1 MHCVLLSSTLDLRAY
16 YGDVLAP
23 LSSRLTFVTPEEAS
37 APEAVELALAWRP
50 APGAFAPYPNL
61 KAVCSIAAGVDSI
74 LACRDLPAHVAVARV
89 IDPQQGAL
97 MSAFVLWHVLWHL
110 RRFDKYL
117 AQQRQGVWERGVQR
131 VPADLPVAILGFGQ
145 IGRRVAADLAALGFP
160 VLAWT
165 RSSRETMAG
174 VRVFNG
180 AAGLDA
186 MLPQAELVIN
196 LLPLTEETRG
206 LLARP
211 FFARM
216 KRGGYLVQLGRG
228 EHLVESDL
236 LAALA
241 DGTLS
246 GASLDVFATE
256 PLPPEHPFWTHPQIV
271 MTPHDASYARPA
283 ETVRTLAE
291 TAADIAAGKRP
302 RDAIDRA
309 RGY

>member
-1 MHCVLLSSTLDLRAY
+1 MRCALISETLDLKDY
-16 YGDVLAP
+16 YGDTFARVAP
-23 LSSRLTFVTPEEAS
+23 QIELVRHPDAV
-37 APEAVELALAWRP
+37 APETIQIALAWRP
-50 APGAFAPYPNL
+50 PRGAFKLYPNL
-61 KAVCSIAAGVDSI
+61 KAVCSIAAGVDNI
-74 LACRDLPAHVAVARV
+74 LACRDLAPHVAVARV
-89 IDPQQGAL
+89 VDPQQGAL

-117 AQQRQGVWERGVQR
+117 AQQRQRVWERGVQR
-131 VPADLPVAILGFGQ
+131 ASADLPVAILGFGQ
-145 IGRRVAADLAALGFP
+145 IGRRVAADLTALGFP

-165 RSSRETMAG
+165 RSSRDAMAG

-180 AAGLDA
+180 QAGLEA
-186 MLPQAELVIN
+186 MLPQAEVVIN

-216 KRGGYLVQLGRG
+216 KRGGYLIQIGRG
-228 EHLVESDL
+228 EHLVEDDL

-241 DGTLS
+241 DGTLC

-256 PLPPEHPFWTHPQIV
+256 PLPPGHPFWTHPNIV
-271 MTPHDASYARPA
+271 MTPHDASYARPE
-283 ETVRTLAE
+283 ETARTLAE

-302 RDAIDRA
+302 RGAIDRA